1 MEFWDVFMKVT
12 LYNFYSTS
20 VWPLLLTVSIMLF
33 FRHEYRFINLF
44 ALRFKCTEIKHG
56 KPINNVKQEDGY
68 MFYVAQSH
76 TSYNQK
82 ANKHVVTHSFEIYRI
97 HFLELFHAA
106 FAVRIEDTPDEV
118 INFSKTGRLFTFESQ
133 KKLWM
138 KQQILWTAIK
148 INEKRTVE
156 REAPSREMW
165 RRERTAVDRAARIVA
180 A

>member
-1 MEFWDVFMKVT
+1 MDV
-12 LYNFYSTS
+12 S
-20 VWPLLLTVSIMLF
+20 
-33 FRHEYRFINLF
+33 
-44 ALRFKCTEIKHG
+44 
-56 KPINNVKQEDGY
+56 
-68 MFYVAQSH
+68 QSH

-165 RRERTAVDRAARIVA
+165 RRERTAVERAARIVA
-180 A
+180 ARIAFEREPICFRSESQTYTWLVRTTPKTS

>member
-1 MEFWDVFMKVT
+1 MLKEVTHNKSEGDLFLTSMEVM
-12 LYNFYSTS
+12 
-20 VWPLLLTVSIMLF
+20 
-33 FRHEYRFINLF
+33 INLTF
-44 ALRFKCTEIKHG
+44 TEGSKSGFDIFT
-56 KPINNVKQEDGY
+56 V
-68 MFYVAQSH
+68 
-76 TSYNQK
+76 
-82 ANKHVVTHSFEIYRI
+82 RI

-165 RRERTAVDRAARIVA
+165 RRERTAVERAARIVA